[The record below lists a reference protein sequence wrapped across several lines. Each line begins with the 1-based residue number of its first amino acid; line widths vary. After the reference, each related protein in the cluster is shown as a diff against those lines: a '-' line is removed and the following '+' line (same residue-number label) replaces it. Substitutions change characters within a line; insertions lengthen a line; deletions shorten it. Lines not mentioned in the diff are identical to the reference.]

1 MPALRL
7 IAAVI
12 GAVVLSVSSAH
23 AADPF
28 YKGKRLTIMVN
39 YAAGGPTDI
48 EGRLFARHI
57 ARHIEGAPPIIVQ
70 NIDGAGGLTGT
81 SWLGA
86 VAPKDG
92 TVMGYLTGAA
102 WVYVS
107 DPEKYHVDFRTYEF
121 VAYQPGTSIYYVRT
135 DVPPGMRQATDIVK
149 AQGLVSGGL
158 AADNSKDLLIR
169 LALDMLGVPFR
180 HVTGYRSNNTARLA
194 LQRNEIHLFSE
205 SPPGYRSVVEPSMVK
220 TGQVIPTHYDPGWN
234 GETIMWPKQIEG
246 LAIPPFHE
254 LYQSIKGTKPSGQLW
269 DVYLASLAINSA
281 MQRLVVLPPNVPEA
295 SLAALRAA
303 VLALNSDKAFA
314 EDALKTIGFVPEYVA
329 GPETNR
335 QVRQAL
341 VVKPEIKAFVADYI
355 KNVNK

>member
-1 MPALRL
+1 MRASRLCATL
-7 IAAVI
+7 IAAV
-12 GAVVLSVSSAH
+12 VFSASTAY

-107 DPEKYHVDFRTYEF
+107 DPEKYHVDFRTYAF
-121 VAYQPGTSIYYVRT
+121 LAYQPGTSIYYVRT

-149 AQGLVSGGL
+149 AQGLGSG
-158 AADNSKDLLIR
+158 
-169 LALDMLGVPFR
+169 
-180 HVTGYRSNNTARLA
+180 
-194 LQRNEIHLFSE
+194 
-205 SPPGYRSVVEPSMVK
+205 
-220 TGQVIPTHYDPGWN
+220 
-234 GETIMWPKQIEG
+234 
-246 LAIPPFHE
+246 
-254 LYQSIKGTKPSGQLW
+254 
-269 DVYLASLAINSA
+269 
-281 MQRLVVLPPNVPEA
+281 
-295 SLAALRAA
+295 RAA
-303 VLALNSDKAFA
+303 APIS
-314 EDALKTIGFVPEYVA
+314 
-329 GPETNR
+329 
-335 QVRQAL
+335 Q
-341 VVKPEIKAFVADYI
+341 
-355 KNVNK
+355 